1 MPAASQIE
9 VIIANRS
16 QIGGR
21 QVVVGVDVPL
31 EPYLGAKKVVVSGS
45 NSKTGLYVNRR
56 DFMKLAL
63 LGIAA
68 GAATLAGCAP
78 QQEEYNF
85 PDELIETYYPELI
98 GKKKI
103 ESFKVFTNSYMQ
115 VVNFDPSVKL
125 EPLGIQ
131 SLLSYYQQ
139 NIAGNDFKYKDINEN
154 IIDVYAQDR
163 THKKQLLFVVPDAVD
178 YPRPFWT
185 IDNIVKAQTS
195 VFADREQSMT
205 YIRIPVGPDIPTGT
219 RILGAECAQMTMAA
233 VTDSS
238 LNLVYN
244 MDEPFNNGLGGA
256 VEAKLVYGLSYPD
269 MVTYL
274 SQARV
279 GGKENQQMPFI
290 LSEELYNLIPPIQP
304 ITL

>member
-1 MPAASQIE
+1 MSGINILEAGVTVSE
-9 VIIANRS
+9 S
-16 QIGGR
+16 QIGGK

-31 EPYLGAKKVVVSGS
+31 EPYLGDKKVVVSEPVF
-45 NSKTGLYVNRR
+45 KAEYVSRR
-56 DFMKLAL
+56 NFMKLAL

-78 QQEEYNF
+78 AQEEYNF
-85 PDELIETYYPELI
+85 PDELIKIYYPELI

-103 ESFKVFTNSYMQ
+103 ESFEVYTNSYMQ
-115 VVNFDPSVKL
+115 AVNFDPSVKL

-139 NIAGNDFKYKDINEN
+139 NIAGNDFKYKDINGN
-154 IIDVYAQDR
+154 IIDAYAQDR

-205 YIRIPVGPDIPTGT
+205 YIRIPAGPDIQTGT
-219 RILGAECAQMTMAA
+219 RLLGIECSQMTMAA
-233 VTDSS
+233 VTDPS

-290 LSEELYNLIPPIQP
+290 LSEELYDLIPPIQP